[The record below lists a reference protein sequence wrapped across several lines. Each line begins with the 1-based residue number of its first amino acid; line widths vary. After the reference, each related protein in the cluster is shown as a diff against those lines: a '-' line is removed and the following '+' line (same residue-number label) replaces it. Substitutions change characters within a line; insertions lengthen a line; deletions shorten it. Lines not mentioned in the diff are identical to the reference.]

1 MCQRPERASLI
12 STPRRR
18 KMSALYTRVC
28 QRPERASLI
37 STNQDMEMYQLSSKM
52 CQRPERASL
61 ISTVPS
67 QSPHK
72 YWLCRLIFADIYLKI
87 LKSGVFCSFSGMFTI
102 CSYLEEGACLPQH
115 KYYTQSANKMKAT
128 LLIFYHLS
136 FSLYYG
142 LSLHPRSLPDAFSQ

>member
-1 MCQRPERASLI
+1 MSTPWTGFFDFYYEISADVKKNHLMCQRPERASLI
-12 STPRRR
+12 STDFVER
-18 KMSALYTRVC
+18 KTENKR
-28 QRPERASLI
+28 
-37 STNQDMEMYQLSSKM
+37 

-142 LSLHPRSLPDAFSQ
+142 LSLHPESLPYTFSQ